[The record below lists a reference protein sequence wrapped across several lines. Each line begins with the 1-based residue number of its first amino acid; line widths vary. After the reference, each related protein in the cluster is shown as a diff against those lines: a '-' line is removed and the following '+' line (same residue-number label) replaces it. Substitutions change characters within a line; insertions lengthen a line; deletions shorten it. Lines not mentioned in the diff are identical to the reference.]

1 MESPSFESLGHTL
14 TRLLHS
20 ENRTGAHEAIQQHFA
35 TNKNNSTYGVHVNG
49 FVEEVLEMWQ
59 AHCDVEDM
67 QGQLAALSLEETPQG
82 GDQNC
87 GTIEEERDGE
97 EDVLE
102 SGASITEGE
111 AHEEEH
117 TDAELYANVESD
129 DTDSETVTTVQAEGT
144 NYDSDQNVEDGD
156 TDAELDAN
164 AEDKDTDAELDAN
177 AEDKDTDAELDAN
190 AEDEDTDAELDASAE
205 DEDNESVPD
214 ENVDSEDTDSEP
226 DTTVGDED
234 ISTHLSLEQLAG
246 PQHTNDGGRGVLR
259 KASNTQLPRPDRFAA
274 SNPRRGRGPMRFVI
288 ASLLWIWSNRFFLGS
303 LIILV
308 APRIWVR
315 LFLLLIPL
323 WQPFLSHSSRLV
335 WLALKYWEPLVAVF
349 WTCFDAWWAFTMG
362 SSLDGPPMDLNLT
375 KATLWT
381 TLTVT
386 CDSWTIFET
395 VPCTSVETVLSTLTV
410 STVLTLPFVSI
421 LHSSGLTPT
430 STLPIATGMLNVVV
444 TSNTNVLSSTPIT
457 SRVST
462 SSSQIPNS
470 LQIESASSLSRD
482 NTCPSLSLL
491 PWMAYPASLSP
502 FISIFPTPE
511 PPTSAVPVHDT
522 IMDFENEAG
531 SGFVVVGYQAEPE
544 SRGSSPTAS
553 LPSHTLMASP
563 STTPHPPLPTG
574 GMATFT
580 ALEAQTRHSS
590 VAQYHSSELKPRHA
604 RGTPAAS
611 LNYWHLQF
619 KLLAVVIV
627 TLGLFLLPTI
637 IRALTGLL
645 ARLPARMGNGDGN
658 GGAQGPLSP
667 PEALRNEIYA
677 GADMVG
683 RWVAA
688 GFD

>member
-87 GTIEEERDGE
+87 GTIEEEGDGE

-102 SGASITEGE
+102 SGASITEG
-111 AHEEEH
+111 EEH

-144 NYDSDQNVEDGD
+144 NYDSDQNVED
-156 TDAELDAN
+156 E
-164 AEDKDTDAELDAN
+164 
-177 AEDKDTDAELDAN
+177 DTDAELDAN
-190 AEDEDTDAELDASAE
+190 AEDEDSESELGASAEDDDTDAELDANSE

-246 PQHTNDGGRGVLR
+246 PQHSNDGGRGVLR

-288 ASLLWIWSNRFFLGS
+288 ASLLWIWSNIFFLGP

-308 APRIWVR
+308 GPRIWVR
-315 LFLLLIPL
+315 LLLLLLPL
-323 WQPFLSHSSRLV
+323 CQPFLSHSCRLV
-335 WLALKYWEPLVAVF
+335 WLALKYWEPLAAVL
-349 WTCFDAWWAFTMG
+349 WTCFDAWWDFTLG
-362 SSLDGPPMDLNLT
+362 SSLDGPPIDFNLT

-395 VPCTSVETVLSTLTV
+395 VACTSVETVFSTLTV
-410 STVLTLPFVSI
+410 STILTLPLVSI

-430 STLPIATGMLNVVV
+430 STLPIATAMSNV
-444 TSNTNVLSSTPIT
+444 VLSSNTAISSSTPTT

-462 SSSQIPNS
+462 SSSQIPSS
-470 LQIESASSLSRD
+470 LQIESASSSSRD
-482 NTCPSLSLL
+482 DTCPSLSLL

-502 FISIFPTPE
+502 FSSIFPTPE

-522 IMDFENEAG
+522 TMDSEDEAR
-531 SGFVVVGYQAEPE
+531 SGFVVVGHQAEPE

-553 LPSHTLMASP
+553 LPSHTLMAFP
-563 STTPHPPLPTG
+563 STTPHPPLPTK
-574 GMATFT
+574 ALEIFT
-580 ALEAQTRHSS
+580 APEAETHHSS
-590 VAQYHSSELKPRHA
+590 VAQDHSSELKPRQA
-604 RGTPAAS
+604 RGTPAAFLS
-611 LNYWHLQF
+611 YWHLQS
-619 KLLAVVIV
+619 KLLAIVIV
-627 TLGLFLLPTI
+627 TLVLLLLPVI
-637 IRALTGLL
+637 IRALTALL
-645 ARLPARMGNGDGN
+645 TYLPAGNGNGDGN

-677 GADMVG
+677 GAEMVS

>member
-117 TDAELYANVESD
+117 TDAELYANVKSD
-129 DTDSETVTTVQAEGT
+129 DTDSETDTSVEDGST
-144 NYDSDQNVEDGD
+144 NYDPGENVEEED
-156 TDAELDAN
+156 TDAELDEN
-164 AEDKDTDAELDAN
+164 VEDE
-177 AEDKDTDAELDAN
+177 DTDAELDAN
-190 AEDEDTDAELDASAE
+190 AEDEDTDAELDANSE
-205 DEDNESVPD
+205 DEDNESVPS
-214 ENVDSEDTDSEP
+214 ENVESKDSDSEP
-226 DTTVGDED
+226 DTIVGDED
-234 ISTHLSLEQLAG
+234 NAPHVSLEQVAG
-246 PQHTNDGGRGVLR
+246 SQHANDGERGMMR
-259 KASNTQLPRPDRFAA
+259 KASNTQLPRPHRFAA
-274 SNPRRGRGPMRFVI
+274 SNPRRGGRPMRFV
-288 ASLLWIWSNRFFLGS
+288 AAGLLWIWSNRFFLGP
-303 LIILV
+303 LMILV

-323 WQPFLSHSSRLV
+323 WHPFLSHSSRLV
-335 WLALKYWEPLVAVF
+335 WLALKYWEPLVAAF

-410 STVLTLPFVSI
+410 STILTLPFVSI

-430 STLPIATGMLNVVV
+430 STLPIATGMSNVVV
-444 TSNTNVLSSTPIT
+444 TSNTNVLSSTTTT
-457 SRVST
+457 SRVNT

-470 LQIESASSLSRD
+470 LQIESASSLSRED
-482 NTCPSLSLL
+482 TCPSLSLL

-502 FISIFPTPE
+502 FISIFPTPA
-511 PPTSAVPVHDT
+511 PPTSAAPAHDT

-531 SGFVVVGYQAEPE
+531 SGFVVVGHQAEPE

-574 GMATFT
+574 GMAIFT

-604 RGTPAAS
+604 RGTPAAF

-658 GGAQGPLSP
+658 RGAQGPLSP